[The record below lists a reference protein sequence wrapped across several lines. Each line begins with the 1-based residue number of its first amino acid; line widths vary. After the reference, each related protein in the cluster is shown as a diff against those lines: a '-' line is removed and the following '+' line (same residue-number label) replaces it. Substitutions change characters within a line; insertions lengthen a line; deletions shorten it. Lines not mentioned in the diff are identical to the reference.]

1 MVTNLEAGVK
11 FFMFPRFVQV
21 LVNHQLGDMSNHKQI
36 FVTSSLTKKVFANM
50 KREGKG
56 FSRIITPLFETMMV
70 QAPEKVGKG
79 SEVSTDTHHTPI
91 VSQPSSSQP
100 QKKQTSRRKQRK
112 ETEVHDLEKAKT
124 AQAKEI
130 AYLKKRVKKLD
141 RKNKS
146 KTLGLQRLWKIGSTT
161 RLESSEDKE
170 RRMNEEEKFRVN
182 DLDGDEV
189 IVDATAS
196 EEVDQI
202 TTVEDVKV
210 TTAATTPQISKDK
223 LTLAQNL
230 IEIKAAEL
238 KKDQIV
244 FDEEV
249 ARKLE
254 AKMKAEMEEEE
265 SIARM
270 KDEANMDSLKK
281 KSFDEIQKLFD
292 SVMKRINIFVD
303 MNTEIVEERSKKTQ
317 VEVTEGSSKRA
328 GDEIEQ
334 ESAKRQKL
342 EKENDSAKLKRCLE
356 IVHKDDGDV
365 TIKATPLSLKSPTI
379 VVYKIWKEGKKS
391 YFKIIR
397 AYGNS

>member
-36 FVTSSLTKKVFANM
+36 FVTSSLTKK
-50 KREGKG
+50 
-56 FSRIITPLFETMMV
+56 
-70 QAPEKVGKG
+70 
-79 SEVSTDTHHTPI
+79 
-91 VSQPSSSQP
+91 
-100 QKKQTSRRKQRK
+100 KKQTSRRKQRK

-356 IVHKDDGDV
+356 IVHKDDVSAAG
-365 TIKATPLSLKSPTI
+365 IQGYYCLQQKLMLPSSRGTI
-379 VVYKIWKEGKKS
+379 VDRVTTAGWIKTEM
-391 YFKIIR
+391 
-397 AYGNS
+397 A